1 MQVKNSTGIVNTGP
15 FLTQF
20 TLGDLLP
27 SCFIQQTALSLN
39 NAVWLGFSLAL
50 TDLRSEG
57 CCADSQ
63 SGFWKHLWKRAHS
76 IPVMKLTTSVTFSL
90 SQHAISLTSQM
101 PTCLVYP
108 APCPAWKPL
117 PTLLAGPHSDLC
129 ALLLLK
135 TTYSRSPWNPDAQ
148 KTRDTPSLC
157 HSQVGHKSTEQI
169 RILIQVKEGGLMS
182 QAGWE

>member
-1 MQVKNSTGIVNTGP
+1 MQVKNSTRIVNTGP

-20 TLGDLLP
+20 TLGELLP

-76 IPVMKLTTSVTFSL
+76 IPVMNLTTNVIFSP

-108 APCPAWKPL
+108 APFPTWKPL
-117 PTLLAGPHSDLC
+117 PTLLALGFCRLVPILTSVLSFSLRQLTPVHPEILTLRKLGIHPLC
-129 ALLLLK
+129 V
-135 TTYSRSPWNPDAQ
+135 T
-148 KTRDTPSLC
+148 
-157 HSQVGHKSTEQI
+157 
-169 RILIQVKEGGLMS
+169 
-182 QAGWE
+182 AGWAISQLSKYAY